1 LKSFSVSPFRSDQ
14 GAGFPARVDIEGA
27 LTETSI
33 FRGRE
38 IPLMPRYRPGDHVI
52 YHFRRPDL
60 LKLQFRTGLSL
71 PPFKVMRVL
80 PGEDG
85 EPAYQVQWP
94 LEPYA
99 RIVRE
104 HELAPAG

>member
-1 LKSFSVSPFRSDQ
+1 VVKRAGVGLGLGNWPSD
-14 GAGFPARVDIEGA
+14 V
-27 LTETSI
+27 L
-33 FRGRE
+33 
-38 IPLMPRYRPGDHVI
+38 
-52 YHFRRPDL
+52 DL
-60 LKLQFRTGLSL
+60 LLAPAFEL
-71 PPFKVMRVL
+71 PA
-80 PGEDG
+80 GEDG

>member
-1 LKSFSVSPFRSDQ
+1 
-14 GAGFPARVDIEGA
+14 
-27 LTETSI
+27 
-33 FRGRE
+33 
-38 IPLMPRYRPGDHVI
+38 MPRYRPGDHVI

-80 PGEDG
+80 PAGEDG
-85 EPAYQVQWP
+85 EPAHQVQWP